1 MARGEQIPF
10 MLAERNRLAKLLN
23 QRMVRLEKAG
33 IDYGAIRRYKE
44 FIAEYYGESK
54 TGKLR
59 FPEKRFAESAK
70 SWNKAIA
77 LRREADI
84 LAYFAGED
92 FKTSTPARAKATEAR
107 MIAQFE
113 ALGLKFPNRE
123 VMLEFLNS
131 ESWKTV
137 KKIYGS
143 KLAVRLMG
151 MKQLRRGSKDRRSSV
166 EAMDARLQK
175 FLKRMGSGYDVRT
188 MDEEDIARVFGLDS
202 EDILEAIEEGDDLP
216 L

>member
-10 MLAERNRLAKLLN
+10 MLAERNRLAKVLN

-44 FIAEYYGESK
+44 FISEYYGESK

-59 FPEKRFAESAK
+59 FPEKRSAESAG
-70 SWNKAIA
+70 SWYRSIS

-92 FKTSTPARAKATEAR
+92 FKTSTPARAKATEER

-131 ESWKTV
+131 ESWKAV

-151 MKQLRRGSKDRRSSV
+151 IKQLKRGSKGRRSSV

-175 FLKRMGSGYDVRT
+175 FLKRMGSGYDVRS
-188 MDEEDIARVFGLDS
+188 MSADDIARVFGLAS